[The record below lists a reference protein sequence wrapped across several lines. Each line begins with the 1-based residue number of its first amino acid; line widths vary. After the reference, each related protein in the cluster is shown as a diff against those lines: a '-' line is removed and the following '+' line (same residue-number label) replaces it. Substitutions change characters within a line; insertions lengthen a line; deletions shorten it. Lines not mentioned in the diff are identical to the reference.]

1 MARCEAVAFLSP
13 TIGAFQY
20 LGAMQMMVALRCY
33 AALVAKVRDVKQTL
47 EAMIYLNLS
56 MLTVAGVRAYM
67 GSAPSKKNVVIFALL
82 SALSYFGWT
91 KA

>member
-1 MARCEAVAFLSP
+1 MSP

-56 MLTVAGVRAYM
+56 MLTVAGIRAYM